1 MGVSGGCREAVL
13 GPEGRFLAPG
23 GGDPDRKSHLPGS
36 ESANWAWAARPGGCR
51 EVGFWARRAPSL
63 AGRPGFFN
71 WGRWH
76 PFPQLE
82 NLRFCIPF
90 LFRTPTKGGKRCG
103 FPPLDTSFPFEP
115 RPKSE
120 NLRFCIPFLSEPRP
134 KEENATVFL
143 LWTPP
148 FPWEYWVV
156 PWRTDA
162 KGTDLI
168 DRVASSSDR
177 RDVGLPSRSVETP
190 FREITAASRH
200 AQRQGSGLWGLD
212 LLGLVGS
219 RLVCCLGLF

>member
-1 MGVSGGCREAVL
+1 MGFLTSVGVSGGCREAVL

-90 LFRTPTKGGKRCG
+90 L
-103 FPPLDTSFPFEP
+103 
-115 RPKSE
+115 
-120 NLRFCIPFLSEPRP
+120 SEPRP

-148 FPWEYWVV
+148 FPLEYWVISW
-156 PWRTDA
+156 PTDA
-162 KGTDLI
+162 KGTDLRR
-168 DRVASSSDR
+168 RVASSSDR
-177 RDVGLPSRSVETP
+177 RDGELPSRSVETP
-190 FREITAASRH
+190 FCEITAASRH
-200 AQRQGSGLWGLD
+200 AHCQGSGLWGLG

-219 RLVCCLGLF
+219 RLVLT